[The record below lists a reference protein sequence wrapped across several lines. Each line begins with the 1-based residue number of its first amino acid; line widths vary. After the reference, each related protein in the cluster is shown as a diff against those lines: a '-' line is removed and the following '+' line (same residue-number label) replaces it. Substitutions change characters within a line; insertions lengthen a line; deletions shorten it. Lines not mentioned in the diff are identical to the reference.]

1 MEYRYFKDNLSNLK
15 LCIKETFFIENVK
28 YEIDELIMKCNTKPI
43 YLKVYLKFQ
52 ITQTRM

>member
-28 YEIDELIMKCNTKPI
+28 YEIDELIMKCNAKPI